1 MLLGVWAVGL
11 IVGFAMLYWAL
22 GTHLAVS
29 YGTATFGTDLYLSG
43 TTFFTLGL
51 GDVTPRTTL
60 TRLVVLIESGL
71 GFGFLALIISY
82 LPALTSAFS
91 RREVNV
97 SLLDEQAGSPPTA
110 LELLRRHSAENQ
122 PAVVYQFLRDWERW
136 AAELMESHLSYPV
149 LAYFRSQHENQSWV
163 AALTMVLD
171 LCSLVMVGIGNVP
184 SETARLTFA
193 MARHAAVDLTQVF
206 NVPPRKPEPNRLPSA
221 DLAQLRAELAAAGVS
236 LHEGTAVDLQLAE
249 LRQMYEP
256 CMNALANHL
265 LVSLPPWIPA
275 SERSDNWQTTA
286 WEE

>member
-1 MLLGVWAVGL
+1 
-11 IVGFAMLYWAL
+11 
-22 GTHLAVS
+22 
-29 YGTATFGTDLYLSG
+29 
-43 TTFFTLGL
+43 
-51 GDVTPRTTL
+51 
-60 TRLVVLIESGL
+60 
-71 GFGFLALIISY
+71 
-82 LPALTSAFS
+82 
-91 RREVNV
+91 
-97 SLLDEQAGSPPTA
+97 
-110 LELLRRHSAENQ
+110 
-122 PAVVYQFLRDWERW
+122 
-136 AAELMESHLSYPV
+136 
-149 LAYFRSQHENQSWV
+149 
-163 AALTMVLD
+163 MVLD